1 MRRVKENRMRILVK
15 YFASYREAV
24 GKYEEELELKPG
36 STIREVIKEIVSKHP
51 EVELDKEAILVLNQK
66 IVKDNPEVKDGDVL
80 AVFPPLGGG

>member
-1 MRRVKENRMRILVK
+1 MRGTGRNRMRILVK

-24 GKYEEELELKPG
+24 GKYDEEFELAPG
-36 STIREVIKEIVSKHP
+36 STVKEVIEKIVAKHP
-51 EVELDKEAILVLNQK
+51 GVELDKEAILVLNQK